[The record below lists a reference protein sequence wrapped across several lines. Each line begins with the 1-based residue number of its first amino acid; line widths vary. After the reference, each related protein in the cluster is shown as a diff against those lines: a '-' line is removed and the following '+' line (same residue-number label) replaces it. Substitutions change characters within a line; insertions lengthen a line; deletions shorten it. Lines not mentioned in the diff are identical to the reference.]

1 MGGRCF
7 KMLAAGLF
15 ALAAWT
21 ALSGSADAAPSP
33 TPEMTSLAAEAS
45 PGNVPRIAGRWN
57 WVDGHMLVLYADGT
71 LEAFKGLAKV
81 NDGRWESLGDDRYRF
96 THRNGGWV
104 DTMTLSA
111 DGNVLDGVNNHGSQL
126 RGTRMG
132 AQNTNPT
139 VAGASSGLPGHWD
152 WVGDQT
158 LEISANGTF
167 EVFKGLVKINEGQWV
182 SLGGAQFRLTHYKGG
197 WVDTV
202 NLSADANVIDGFNN
216 QGNPVRGTRQGARVT
231 NPTLPG
237 ASEGLPGHWNWVGD
251 QTLEISANGTFE
263 VFRGL
268 VKINEGKWVSLGGA
282 QFRLTHY
289 RGGWVDTVNLSADAN
304 VIDGVNNQGNAV
316 RGTRQ
321 GARVTNPTLPGAAPG
336 LPGRWEWVAGQT
348 LEISANGTFEVFQ
361 GLAKINEGRWVSLGG
376 AEFRFTHSNGGW
388 IDTVTLSADGKTLTG
403 TNNRGNPVQ
412 GTRR

>member
-1 MGGRCF
+1 MVGRWLA
-7 KMLAAGLF
+7 MLAAVLS
-15 ALAAWT
+15 ALAIWT
-21 ALSGSADAAPSP
+21 AMSGPAQAAPSP
-33 TPEMTSLAAEAS
+33 NTEMAS
-45 PGNVPRIAGRWN
+45 PTPDAAPGDVTRVAGRWN
-57 WVDGHMLVLYADGT
+57 WVDGHTLVLYADGT

-81 NDGRWESLGDDRYRF
+81 NDGRWESLGGDRYRF

-111 DGNVLDGVNNHGSQL
+111 DGNVLDGVNNHGSRL

-132 AQNTNPT
+132 AQTTNPT

-202 NLSADANVIDGFNN
+202 NLSADANVIDGVNN
-216 QGNPVRGTRQGARVT
+216 QGNP
-231 NPTLPG
+231 
-237 ASEGLPGHWNWVGD
+237 
-251 QTLEISANGTFE
+251 
-263 VFRGL
+263 
-268 VKINEGKWVSLGGA
+268 
-282 QFRLTHY
+282 
-289 RGGWVDTVNLSADAN
+289 
-304 VIDGVNNQGNAV
+304 V

-348 LEISANGTFEVFQ
+348 LEISANGTFEVFE
-361 GLAKINEGRWVSLGG
+361 GLAKINEGQWVSLGG
-376 AEFRFTHSNGGW
+376 AEFRFTHRNGGW
-388 IDTVTLSADGKTLTG
+388 IDTVTLSADGKTISG